1 MELLDGSPVAV
12 RKYLSEH
19 RAQLWAEALHL
30 FCAGVEARLPD
41 DLVPAQAAATDNAR
55 SRDTAMEDAVRQF
68 IALRPQGSTMAEIVA
83 ALNLISTDRDGARLQ
98 MRDQHRLGAVL
109 QSLGYAKRRESRN
122 GARAM
127 AWYPVE

>member
-109 QSLGYAKRRESRN
+109 QSLGYAKRRK
-122 GARAM
+122 
-127 AWYPVE
+127 P